1 MAYRKKT
8 LRTMSP
14 TARKVARLMGEQVS
28 IALRLKNLI
37 PDIQRLDLDSKA
49 LDTAKSGFDLSDNDA
64 WGLQCAIIHG
74 QQSGYYND
82 NEDNKAWAEN
92 MLARIRAF
100 RERFD
105 PIQWEQDNEVH
116 AVHDP
121 VSETTTIE

>member
-121 VSETTTIE
+121 VSGTTTIE